1 MCNLQY
7 NYYFFL
13 IVKQGTPTEDELE
26 ELGAKIET
34 KWIKLGRRL
43 GIKDEM
49 LQEIRQA
56 HDELSERGYY
66 MLKCWKQKQGS
77 DATYRNLCE
86 ALKHDLVK
94 RQDLAEQFCYIKNGN
109 YFLQF

>member
-1 MCNLQY
+1 MCNFKY

-13 IVKQGTPTEDELE
+13 IVKQGTPTDDDLE
-26 ELGAKIET
+26 VLGSKIET

-49 LQEIRQA
+49 LQEILQA

-77 DATYRNLCE
+77 DATYRALCE

-94 RQDLAEQFCYIKNGN
+94 RQDLAEQFCHIKKGN
-109 YFLQF
+109 DFLPF